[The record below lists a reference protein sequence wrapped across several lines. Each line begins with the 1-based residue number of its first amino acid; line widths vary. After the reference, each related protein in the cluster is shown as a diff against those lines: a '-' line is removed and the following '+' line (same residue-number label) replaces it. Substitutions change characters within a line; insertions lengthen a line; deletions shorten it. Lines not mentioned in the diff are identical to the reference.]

1 MEFSKRLNQLESS
14 YARQEA
20 RLEHVDV
27 NLEKLSTA
35 YSDMAKTMAQLV
47 AHHEEVQRLGQQM
60 RDVQHRQNQQATDI
74 ALLKRDVEPI
84 SEMKQQLSS
93 NTGVSNATKWLAGVV
108 VAAIISAAVYGLRS
122 GIVG

>member
-1 MEFSKRLNQLESS
+1 MEFSKRLNHLESS

-27 NLEKLSTA
+27 NLEKLSNA
-35 YSDMAKTMAQLV
+35 YADMAKTMAQLV

-60 RDVQHRQNQQATDI
+60 RDVQFCQHQQATDI

-84 SEMKQQLSS
+84 NEMKQQLSS

-108 VAAIISAAVYGLRS
+108 LAAVISAMAYGLR
-122 GIVG
+122 GFFGE

>member
-27 NLEKLSTA
+27 NLEKLSDA
-35 YSDMAKTMAQLV
+35 YADMAKTMAQLV

-60 RDVQHRQNQQATDI
+60 RDVQFCQHQQATDI

-84 SEMKQQLSS
+84 NEMKQQLSS

-108 VAAIISAAVYGLRS
+108 LAAVISAMAYGLR
-122 GIVG
+122 GFFGE

>member
-27 NLEKLSTA
+27 NLEKLSNA
-35 YSDMAKTMAQLV
+35 YADMAKTMAQLV

-60 RDVQHRQNQQATDI
+60 RDVQFCQHQQATDI

-84 SEMKQQLSS
+84 NEMKQQLSS
-93 NTGVSNATKWLAGVV
+93 NTGVSNATKWLAGAVM
-108 VAAIISAAVYGLRS
+108 AAIISAMGYALR
-122 GIVG
+122 GFFGE

>member
-1 MEFSKRLNQLESS
+1 MELNKRLNQLESS

-27 NLEKLSTA
+27 NLEKLGNA
-35 YSDMAKTMAQLV
+35 FSDMAKTMAQLV

-84 SEMKQQLSS
+84 SDMKQQLSN
-93 NTGVSNATKWLAGVV
+93 NTGVSNATKWVAGVV
-108 VAAIISAAVYGLRS
+108 LAAIISAVAYGLR
-122 GIVG
+122 GNLGG

>member
-27 NLEKLSTA
+27 NLEKLSNA
-35 YSDMAKTMAQLV
+35 YADMAKTMAQLV

-60 RDVQHRQNQQATDI
+60 RDVQFCQHQQATDI

-84 SEMKQQLSS
+84 NEMKQQLNS
-93 NTGVSNATKWLAGVV
+93 NTGVSNATKWLAGAVL
-108 VAAIISAAVYGLRS
+108 AAIISAMGYALR
-122 GIVG
+122 GFFGE

>member
-27 NLEKLSTA
+27 NLEKLSNA
-35 YSDMAKTMAQLV
+35 YADMAKTMAQLV

-60 RDVQHRQNQQATDI
+60 RDVQFCQHQQATDI

-84 SEMKQQLSS
+84 NEMKQQLSS

-108 VAAIISAAVYGLRS
+108 LAAVISAMAYGLR
-122 GIVG
+122 GFFGE